1 MDLLLRYI
9 STHETLGSERRFRL
23 PDDRFWCQRAHRRIC
38 AAPACCGACA
48 DERRTVPADGG
59 EGETL
64 SVGQAAANKQYP
76 HATARPP
83 THVGWRSSTSVRVP
97 DRAVRHGRSAV
108 GCRRG
113 QRARGEARTDYEP
126 SHGVRISNC
135 RCDAPARCGAFADE
149 RRNKVAGDR
158 GGPTKADAKLP
169 RARRHRRPP
178 QRWILSGSGSPL
190 TGALIAP
197 FPCEAP
203 ARWGAFADGW
213 RVVGGDAGGECG
225 RETLIR
231 SSWAARLLQSWIS
244 NG

>member
-1 MDLLLRYI
+1 
-9 STHETLGSERRFRL
+9 
-23 PDDRFWCQRAHRRIC
+23 
-38 AAPACCGACA
+38 
-48 DERRTVPADGG
+48 
-59 EGETL
+59 
-64 SVGQAAANKQYP
+64 
-76 HATARPP
+76 
-83 THVGWRSSTSVRVP
+83 
-97 DRAVRHGRSAV
+97 V

-203 ARWGAFADGW
+203 ARGGAFVDER
-213 RVVGGDAGGECG
+213 RVVAGGVGG
-225 RETLIR
+225 RVRTSTHIHSLGGAAPPTVRASVLDCPPMRHGSRRSVRLARPEFERLAPFHTGVLIATFRCATPSR
-231 SSWAARLLQSWIS
+231 SARRR
-244 NG
+244 